1 MKKQKNFQLVTIS
14 VLVFAVLFM
23 AIGFAAYAQTL
34 KINGTVNVAK
44 SKWSVHF
51 DEDQYQEE
59 ANSVAATNHS
69 VDKTNFSFTANLAA
83 PGDYYA
89 ANIKVIN
96 DGTFNA
102 ILDSINMSTLS
113 AEQAKYLTYTVEYD
127 GGTPFS
133 ASASGL
139 NTALNA
145 GQTVDVLVRVDYV
158 QPDDAADLPQ
168 ENITVNLSADLNYSQ
183 AN

>member
-34 KINGTVNVAK
+34 RINGTVNVAK

-51 DEDQYQEE
+51 DENQYQEE
-59 ANSVAATNHS
+59 ANSVTATNHS
-69 VDKTNFSFTANLAA
+69 VGETNFSFTASLAA

-96 DGTFNA
+96 DGTFDA

-113 AEQAKYLTYTVEYD
+113 EEQAKYLTYTVKYGDTTFNE
-127 GGTPFS
+127 
-133 ASASGL
+133 SASGL
-139 NTALNA
+139 NTALTA

-168 ENITVNLSADLNYSQ
+168 KDITVNLSADLNYSQ

>member
-51 DEDQYQEE
+51 VENQYQEE

-69 VDKTNFSFTANLAA
+69 VGETNFSFTADLAA

-113 AEQAKYLTYTVEYD
+113 AEQAKYLTYTVEY

-139 NTALNA
+139 NTALA
-145 GQTVDVLVRVDYV
+145 VGQTVDVLVRVDYV

-168 ENITVNLSADLNYSQ
+168 ENINVNLSADLNYSQ

>member
-1 MKKQKNFQLVTIS
+1 
-14 VLVFAVLFM
+14 
-23 AIGFAAYAQTL
+23 
-34 KINGTVNVAK
+34 
-44 SKWSVHF
+44 
-51 DEDQYQEE
+51 
-59 ANSVAATNHS
+59 
-69 VDKTNFSFTANLAA
+69 
-83 PGDYYA
+83 
-89 ANIKVIN
+89 
-96 DGTFNA
+96 
-102 ILDSINMSTLS
+102 MSTLS
-113 AEQAKYLTYTVEYD
+113 EEQAKYLTYTVEY

-139 NTALNA
+139 NTALTV

>member
-34 KINGTVNVAK
+34 RINGTVNVAK

-51 DEDQYQEE
+51 VENQYQEE
-59 ANSVAATNHS
+59 ENSVAATNHS

-96 DGTFNA
+96 DGTFDA

-113 AEQAKYLTYTVEYD
+113 EKQAKYLTYTVKYGD
-127 GGTPFS
+127 TTFN

-139 NTALNA
+139 NTALTA

-168 ENITVNLSADLNYSQ
+168 EDITVNLSADLNYSQ

>member
-34 KINGTVNVAK
+34 RIDGTVNVAK

-51 DEDQYQEE
+51 VENQYQVE

-69 VDKTNFSFTANLAA
+69 VGETNFSFTASLAA

-96 DGTFNA
+96 DGTFDA

-113 AEQAKYLTYTVEYD
+113 AEQAKYLTYTVKY
-127 GGTPFS
+127 GGTTFN

-139 NTALNA
+139 NTALA
-145 GQTVDVLVRVDYV
+145 VGQTVDVLVRVDYV

-168 ENITVNLSADLNYSQ
+168 EDITVNLSADLNYSQ